1 MLQQV
6 KEELKSYRHDL
17 QNLENRKY
25 QCAFNSIAFIVQTG
39 FKYNQLHVTG
49 HSACINST
57 TIVDPTVGCA
67 WFYDDNYIIKI
78 KNILLHKT
86 TPDVKTDW
94 FDEDSLRY
102 WWDYDFKLLENKNQ
116 NTLPADWN
124 VPIQIVIGTFKG
136 VESTMIGKYS
146 DYVQN

>member
-1 MLQQV
+1 MTLF
-6 KEELKSYRHDL
+6 L
-17 QNLENRKY
+17 
-25 QCAFNSIAFIVQTG
+25 
-39 FKYNQLHVTG
+39 
-49 HSACINST
+49 
-57 TIVDPTVGCA
+57 
-67 WFYDDNYIIKI
+67 IIKI

-136 VESTMIGKYS
+136 EN
-146 DYVQN
+146 QQ